1 MQTQGRCAC
10 WPDIVPEG
18 AALLRQKML
27 YFKTNESSRRTIA
40 DWPFFFATRLS
51 TIRLFLPMFDLSSL
65 SADEAPLLYAMA
77 LFDAPLSQTGLME
90 LLQLRSQKT
99 ALGHTYDLKQL
110 KDCIASLSTR
120 LLVRQQIG
128 QGFVVREDLQMA
140 VLLHLEKSGWLKSWV
155 ASVRELLNRHGEYR
169 NWKPFNPAFCRREM
183 MFSAFSGKHDEI
195 IAWREKFFNAVTAH
209 QTLLG
214 EVFFSNEEGIALF
227 ATLDD
232 LTQAILLTDIF
243 FRANWFLTDCK
254 PVYEYACSNFQALT
268 DSTNEL
274 ADLLGWQA
282 LLRGD
287 LERLALFAKKLPARL
302 QPESRI
308 AQSILAGDY
317 AQAAASMDEVVN
329 ALKARTGKRKIFVPD
344 LPGLLYTVALLAKN
358 DAASLKRVKEQ
369 IDEGAKQ
376 RHAFSYILLQ
386 PLINHLALGVP
397 LKIHPAVARVERD
410 VDGLFE
416 CLAQYWQDTP
426 TDAQQQSRLHK
437 MRRDSLQLGYQWVAA
452 ELDVLLQVQYGE
464 APTMP
469 DWHAEHQLKPL
480 MQALHREETWQRAL
494 SALSQLKSGPAAPL
508 ASGSESRVAWLL
520 ELHRDHVQL
529 DPREQKLSAKGV
541 WSKGRAVAL
550 KRLAQEQD
558 SLPGLSEQDKRL
570 ASCVRKTYDSYYGG
584 SEYEMPGEK
593 ALPFLIGHPAVY
605 WSDAPDI
612 RIDIVKGEVALQLKE
627 KEGLISLKLDP
638 AISADKAV
646 AWRKETPTRL
656 AVYAS
661 SPEIKQIAGILGA
674 GLTVPVIAKAQLVD
688 VIAAIAPHLAIH
700 SDLPELAK
708 HITTIPAN
716 TTLYAH
722 LLPLKE
728 GLRLQILVRPLPDGG
743 WFPPGKGATNVLGEQ
758 GGTAVQVSRNLKDE
772 AAALKHII
780 DSCPAM
786 LDAEEDG
793 QEWQLE
799 HPEAC
804 LELLSQL
811 RALPEG
817 MLELVWPEG
826 ERFRLKGSRSLLQMR
841 LTIKKQGEWFVA
853 GGEITLDDG
862 RVLALRELMQ
872 LAGSAK
878 GRFLKLGENDYLALT
893 DNFRKRLQEL
903 SALGEPVGKDG
914 VRINPLAAPALAELA
929 GEVGELQADNA
940 WREQVEKLDSLADFM
955 PVLPSTLQAELRDYQ
970 LEGYQWLARLAHW
983 GVGACLA
990 DDMGLGKTVQALA
1003 LLLDRAPNG
1012 PALVVAPISVAMNWQ
1027 AEVARFAPTL
1037 KVRAYHSN
1045 RSLAE
1050 LGPFDIV
1057 IASYGMLQSDAEA
1070 FSGQHWHSVVL
1081 DEAQVI
1087 KNAATKRSQAAMALT
1102 ADFKMIASGTPVE
1115 NHLGELW
1122 NLFRFIN
1129 PGLLGSKERFAER
1142 FSNPIERGDKPARLH
1157 LKKLI
1162 QPFILRRT
1170 KTQVLSELPS
1180 RTEITLQ
1187 VEFSDEERHLY
1198 EALRQEAITKIA
1210 NIKAGDGQSMQ
1221 VLAEITKLRRFCC
1234 NPKLVLKNSTLEGSK
1249 LAVFADTV
1257 EELLENRH
1265 KALVFSQFVDHLAIV
1280 RAWLEQKGIS
1290 YQYLDGSTPAL
1301 ERKKRVDAFQAGQG
1315 DVFLISLKAGGT
1327 GLNLTA
1333 ADYVIHLDPWWNPAV
1348 EDQASDRAHRMGQ
1361 LRPVTIYRLVV
1372 QETIEEKI
1380 IALHAEKRDLAD
1392 SLLDG
1397 GDAAGRMDTA
1407 ALLRLLKE
1415 NV

>member
-1 MQTQGRCAC
+1 
-10 WPDIVPEG
+10 
-18 AALLRQKML
+18 
-27 YFKTNESSRRTIA
+27 
-40 DWPFFFATRLS
+40 
-51 TIRLFLPMFDLSSL
+51 MFDLSSL

-77 LFDAPLSQTGLME
+77 LFDAPLNQTGLLE
-90 LLQLRSQKT
+90 LLKLRDQVT
-99 ALGHTYDLKQL
+99 ASGSDFELKHL
-110 KDCIASLSTR
+110 KDAIASLSNR
-120 LLVRQQIG
+120 LLVRQQVG
-128 QGFVVREDLQMA
+128 LGYVVREDLQMA
-140 VLLHLEKSGWLKSWV
+140 VLLHLQNSGQLQSWV
-155 ASVRELLNRHGEYR
+155 ASVRDLLKRHGEYK
-169 NWKPFNPAFCRREM
+169 NWKPFNHAFCRREM
-183 MFSAFSGKHDEI
+183 MFSAFIGKRDEVLE
-195 IAWREKFFNAVTAH
+195 WRDKFFHATSGE

-214 EVFFSNEEGIALF
+214 EFFFANAEGIALF
-227 ATLDD
+227 ATLDKLVQAVLMVD
-232 LTQAILLTDIF
+232 LLH
-243 FRANWFLTDCK
+243 RANWYLGDCRQ
-254 PVYEYACSNFQALT
+254 VYEYACTHIETVTQSAYELT
-268 DSTNEL
+268 D
-274 ADLLGWQA
+274 LLCWQA

-287 LERLALFAKKLPARL
+287 MQQLALFRQK
-302 QPESRI
+302 QPPDLLSNSLIGHMVLEGNFSI
-308 AQSILAGDY
+308 AIELAD
-317 AQAAASMDEVVN
+317 SLIK
-329 ALKARTGKRKIFVPD
+329 ALKASTGKRKIFIPD
-344 LPGLLYTVALLAKN
+344 LIGLLYTVALLGKN
-358 DAASLKRVKEQ
+358 DAACLKRAKEQ
-369 IDEGAKQ
+369 VDEGVKQ
-376 RHAFSYILLQ
+376 RHAYTYMLLQ
-386 PLINHLALGVP
+386 PLINHLTQGVP
-397 LKIHPAVARVERD
+397 LKPHQTALRVERD
-410 VDGLFE
+410 IDVLFE
-416 CLAQYWQDTP
+416 SIAMGWQDTP
-426 TDAQQQSRLHK
+426 RNERLRAK
-437 MRRDSLQLGYQWVAA
+437 LMQMRKIMLEQAYLWIAA
-452 ELDVLLQVQYGE
+452 EIDVILEKQYDE
-464 APTMP
+464 APVLP
-469 DWHAEHQLKPL
+469 NWHAENKLKPL
-480 MQALHREETWQRAL
+480 LSALHKEETWQRAL
-494 SALSQLKSGPAAPL
+494 SALSQLKSGAAAPV
-508 ASGSESRVAWLL
+508 ATGSDTRIAWML
-520 ELHRDHVQL
+520 ELHHHSVQL
-529 DPREQKLSAKGV
+529 DPREQKCSAKGV

-558 SLPGLSEQDKRL
+558 TLPGMSEQDKRL
-570 ASCVRKTYDSYYGG
+570 ATCVRKTYDNYYGG
-584 SEYEMPGEK
+584 SEYEMHGEK
-593 ALPFLIGHPAVY
+593 ALPYLVNHPAVF
-605 WSDAPDI
+605 WSDAPDV
-612 RIDIVKGEVALQLKE
+612 RIDIIKGEVALQLKE
-627 KEGLISLKLDP
+627 KGGQISLQLDP
-638 AISADKAV
+638 FMSADSLV
-646 AWRKETPTRL
+646 SWRKETPTRL
-656 AVYAS
+656 AVFAS

-674 GLTVPVIAKAQLVD
+674 GLTVPVTAKAQLVD

-700 SDLPELAK
+700 SDLPELAQ
-708 HITTIPAN
+708 HIATVPAN

-728 GLRLQILVRPLPDGG
+728 GLRVQFLVRPLPEGG
-743 WFPPGKGATNVLGEQ
+743 WFAPGKGASNVLGEQ
-758 GGTAVQVSRNLKDE
+758 GGKPVQASRNLKEE
-772 AAALKHII
+772 AKALEHITAA
-780 DSCPAM
+780 CPA
-786 LDAEEDG
+786 LNEAEEDG
-793 QEWQLE
+793 QEWQLQE
-799 HPEAC
+799 PELC
-804 LELLSQL
+804 LELLAQL
-811 RALPEG
+811 RALPEET
-817 MLELVWPEG
+817 LELVWPEG
-826 ERFRLKGSRSLLQMR
+826 ERFRLKGSRSLMQMR

-872 LAGSAK
+872 LAEGAK

-893 DNFRKRLQEL
+893 DNFRKRLEEL
-903 SALGEPVGKDG
+903 RALGEPVGKDG
-914 VRINPLAAPALAELA
+914 LRINPLAAPALAELA

-940 WREQVEKLDSLADFM
+940 WREHVDKLDKLADFM

-1027 AEVARFAPTL
+1027 AEVAKFAPTL
-1037 KVRAYHSN
+1037 RIRAYNSN
-1045 RSLAE
+1045 RSLAD

-1057 IASYGMLQSDAEA
+1057 IASYGMLQSDTEA
-1070 FSGQHWHSVVL
+1070 FSAQHWHSVVL

-1170 KTQVLSELPS
+1170 KTQVLSELPP

-1187 VEFSDEERHLY
+1187 VEFSEEERHLY

-1210 NIKAGDGQSMQ
+1210 EIKAGDGQSMQ

-1234 NPKLVLKNSTLEGSK
+1234 NPKLVLKNTTVSGSK
-1249 LAVFADTV
+1249 LEVFASTV

-1280 RAWLEQKGIS
+1280 REWLEQKGIA

-1415 NV
+1415 SV

>member
-1 MQTQGRCAC
+1 
-10 WPDIVPEG
+10 
-18 AALLRQKML
+18 
-27 YFKTNESSRRTIA
+27 
-40 DWPFFFATRLS
+40 
-51 TIRLFLPMFDLSSL
+51 MFDLSSL
-65 SADEAPLLYAMA
+65 SADEAPLMYAMA

-110 KDCIASLSTR
+110 KDSIASLSTR
-120 LLVRQQIG
+120 LLVRQQVG

-140 VLLHLEKSGWLKSWV
+140 VLLHLQQSGWLKSWV

-183 MFSAFSGKHDEI
+183 MFSAFSAKHEELLE
-195 IAWREKFFNAVTAH
+195 WREKFFNAVTTQ
-209 QTLLG
+209 QTLLA
-214 EVFFSNEEGIALF
+214 EVFFANAEGAALF
-227 ATLDD
+227 GKLDNQV
-232 LTQAILLTDIF
+232 QAFLLADIF
-243 FRANWFLTDCK
+243 FRANWFLQECQSAYDF
-254 PVYEYACSNFQALT
+254 ACTHLEALT
-268 DSTNEL
+268 RVSREL
-274 ADLLGWQA
+274 TDLLGWQA

-287 LERLALFAKKLPARL
+287 MARL
-302 QPESRI
+302 QQLQQAVPTYQQSESFI
-308 AQSILAGDY
+308 AQTMLRGEFGAGVEMVE
-317 AQAAASMDEVVN
+317 ALIKE
-329 ALKARTGKRKIFVPD
+329 LKARSGKRKIFVPEMT
-344 LPGLLYTVALLAKN
+344 GLMYTVALLAKN
-358 DAASLKRVKEQ
+358 DAASLKRAKEQ
-369 IDEGAKQ
+369 IDDGAKQ
-376 RHAFSYILLQ
+376 QHAFTYYLLQ
-386 PLINHLALGVP
+386 PLVNHLALGVP
-397 LKIHPAVARVERD
+397 LKNVPHPVRAGRD
-410 VDGLFE
+410 VDALFE
-416 CLAQYWQDTP
+416 ALAEYWQDTP
-426 TDAQQQSRLHK
+426 KDKQISNKLLQ
-437 MRRDSLQLGYQWVAA
+437 MRTICLQMGYQWVAA
-452 ELDVLLQVQYGE
+452 ELDVLLQTQYGE
-464 APTMP
+464 TPALPN
-469 DWHAEHQLKPL
+469 WHTEHQLTPL

-494 SALSQLKSGPAAPL
+494 SALSQLKSGPSAPV

-520 ELHRDHVQL
+520 ELHRDHVQI

-570 ASCVRKTYDSYYGG
+570 ASCVRKSYDSYYGG
-584 SEYEMPGEK
+584 SEYELPGEK

-627 KEGLISLKLDP
+627 KDGLISLKLDP

-708 HITTIPAN
+708 HIATIPAD

-722 LLPLKE
+722 LLPLKD
-728 GLRLQILVRPLPDGG
+728 GLRLQMLVRPLPEGG
-743 WFPPGKGATNVLGEQ
+743 WFPPGKGSTNVLGEQ
-758 GGTAVQVSRNLKDE
+758 GGTAVQASRNLKNE

-786 LDAEEDG
+786 LEAEEDG

-799 HPEAC
+799 QPENC
-804 LELLSQL
+804 LDLLSQL

-826 ERFRLKGSRSLLQMR
+826 ERFRLKGSRSLMQMR

-893 DNFRKRLQEL
+893 DNFKKRLEEL
-903 SALGEPVGKDG
+903 NALGEPVGKDG

-1037 KVRAYHSN
+1037 KVRAYHTD

-1280 RAWLEQKGIS
+1280 REWLEQKGIS

>member
-1 MQTQGRCAC
+1 
-10 WPDIVPEG
+10 
-18 AALLRQKML
+18 
-27 YFKTNESSRRTIA
+27 
-40 DWPFFFATRLS
+40 
-51 TIRLFLPMFDLSSL
+51 MFDLSSL
-65 SADEAPLLYAMA
+65 SIDEAPLMYAMA
-77 LFDAPLSQTGLME
+77 LFDAPLNQTGLLE
-90 LLQLRSQKT
+90 LMQLRRQVT
-99 ALGHTYDLKQL
+99 ASGAAYDLPHL
-110 KDCIASLSTR
+110 KEVIAGLSNR
-120 LLVRQQIG
+120 LLVRQQVG
-128 QGFVVREDLQMA
+128 LGYVVREDLQMA
-140 VLLHLEKSGWLKSWV
+140 VLLHLQHSGALKTWV
-155 ASVRELLNRHGEYR
+155 ATVRELLQRHGEYR
-169 NWKPFNPAFCRREM
+169 HWKPFNQAFCRREM
-183 MFSAFSGKHDEI
+183 MFSAFIGKKEEI
-195 IAWREKFFNAVTAH
+195 LEWRDKFFNATSGE

-214 EVFFSNEEGIALF
+214 EFFFSNADGIALF
-227 ATLDD
+227 ATLDSVA
-232 LTQAILLTDIF
+232 QALLMTDILH
-243 FRANWFLTDCK
+243 RANWFLLDCRAA
-254 PVYEYACSNFQALT
+254 YGYACSHLQTITRPWPELT
-268 DSTNEL
+268 D
-274 ADLLGWQA
+274 LLCWQA

-287 LERLALFAKKLPARL
+287 LQQLSLFKKQLPPDMLANSF
-302 QPESRI
+302 I
-308 AQSILAGDY
+308 AHAVLEGHYSIAIELTD
-317 AQAAASMDEVVN
+317 SLIK
-329 ALKARTGKRKIFVPD
+329 ALKASTGKRKIFIHD
-344 LPGLLYTVALLAKN
+344 LKGLLYTVALLAKK
-358 DAASLKRVKEQ
+358 DAASLKRAKEQ
-369 IDEGAKQ
+369 IDEGVKQ
-376 RHAFSYILLQ
+376 RHAYTYLQLQ
-386 PLINHLALGVP
+386 PLINHLAQGVP
-397 LKIHPAVARVERD
+397 LKPQPSVARAERD
-410 VDGLFE
+410 IDALFE
-416 CLAQYWQDTP
+416 SYAQYWQDC
-426 TDAQQQSRLHK
+426 AGNERARGKLMQ
-437 MRRDSLQLGYQWVAA
+437 MRKLTLEQGYQWVAA
-452 ELDVLLQVQYGE
+452 EIDAVLEKHYGE
-464 APTMP
+464 TPMLP
-469 DWHAEHQLKPL
+469 NWHAERQLKPL
-480 MQALHREETWQRAL
+480 LNALQKEETWQRAL
-494 SALSQLKSGPAAPL
+494 SALSQLKSGATAPVVN
-508 ASGSESRVAWLL
+508 GSDTRIAWLL
-520 ELHRDHVQL
+520 ALHHNIVQL

-558 SLPGLSEQDKRL
+558 SLPGMSEQDKRL
-570 ASCVRKTYDSYYGG
+570 ATCVRKTYDNYYGG
-584 SEYEMPGEK
+584 SEFEINGEK
-593 ALPFLIGHPAVY
+593 ALPYLVNHPAVF
-605 WSDAPDI
+605 WSDAPDV
-612 RIDIVKGEVALQLKE
+612 RIDIIKGEVALQLKE
-627 KEGLISLKLDP
+627 KGGLISLQLDP
-638 AISADKAV
+638 FMSADSMV
-646 AWRKETPTRL
+646 SWRKETPTRL
-656 AVYAS
+656 AVFAS

-674 GLTVPVIAKAQLVD
+674 GLTVPVTAKAQLVD

-700 SDLPELAK
+700 SDLPELAQ
-708 HITTIPAN
+708 HIATVPAN

-728 GLRLQILVRPLPDGG
+728 GLRVQFLVRPLPEGG
-743 WFPPGKGATNVLGEQ
+743 WFAPGKGASNVLGEQ
-758 GGTAVQVSRNLKDE
+758 GGTPVQASRNLKDE
-772 AAALKHII
+772 TKALEHIMAA
-780 DSCPAM
+780 CPA
-786 LDAEEDG
+786 LSEAEEDG

-799 HPEAC
+799 EPEAC
-804 LELLSQL
+804 LELLTQL
-811 RALPEG
+811 RALPEET
-817 MLELVWPEG
+817 LELVWPEG
-826 ERFRLKGSRSLLQMR
+826 ERFRLKGSRSLMQMR

-872 LAGSAK
+872 LAEGAK

-893 DNFRKRLQEL
+893 DNFRKRLEEL
-903 SALGEPVGKDG
+903 RALGEPVGKDG
-914 VRINPLAAPALAELA
+914 LRINPLAAPALAELA
-929 GEVGELQADNA
+929 GEVGELQADKA
-940 WREQVEKLDSLADFM
+940 WREQVDKLDKLADFM

-970 LEGYQWLARLAHW
+970 LQGYQWLARLAHW

-1037 KVRAYHSN
+1037 RIRAYHSN
-1045 RSLAE
+1045 RSLAD

-1057 IASYGMLQSDAEA
+1057 IASYGMLQTDAEA
-1070 FSGQHWHSVVL
+1070 FSAQHWHSVVL

-1170 KTQVLSELPS
+1170 KTQVLSELPP

-1187 VEFSDEERHLY
+1187 VEFSEEERHLY

-1210 NIKAGDGQSMQ
+1210 EIKAGEGQSMQ

-1234 NPKLVLKNSTLEGSK
+1234 NPKLVLKNSTVSGSK
-1249 LAVFADTV
+1249 LEVFASTV
-1257 EELLENRH
+1257 EELLENHH

-1280 RAWLEQKGIS
+1280 REWLEQKGIA

>member
-1 MQTQGRCAC
+1 
-10 WPDIVPEG
+10 
-18 AALLRQKML
+18 
-27 YFKTNESSRRTIA
+27 
-40 DWPFFFATRLS
+40 
-51 TIRLFLPMFDLSSL
+51 MFDLTSL
-65 SADEAPLLYAMA
+65 SADEAPVLYALA

-90 LLQLRSQKT
+90 LLQLRRQQT
-99 ALGHTYDLKQL
+99 AAETHYEIKHLKES
-110 KDCIASLSTR
+110 IASLASR
-120 LLVRQQIG
+120 LLIRQQVG
-128 QGFVVREDLQMA
+128 LGYVVREDLQMA
-140 VLLHLEKSGWLKSWV
+140 VLLHLQKTGSLKNWV
-155 ASVRELLNRHGEYR
+155 ASVRELLNRHGEYK
-169 NWKPFNPAFCRREM
+169 NWKPMNQAFCRREM
-183 MFSAFSGKHDEI
+183 MFSAFVGKRDEI
-195 IAWREKFFNAVTAH
+195 LDWREKFFQAVH
-209 QTLLG
+209 GIPTLLG
-214 EVFFSNEEGIALF
+214 EFFFANADGIALF
-227 ATLDD
+227 ATLD
-232 LTQAILLTDIF
+232 QAVQALLMTDIL
-243 FRANWFLTDCK
+243 FRANWTLVDCRS
-254 PVYEYACSNFQALT
+254 VYEYACVHIDTITKSAPDLT
-268 DSTNEL
+268 D
-274 ADLLGWQA
+274 LLCWQA

-287 LERLALFAKKLPARL
+287 MQQLALFRKK
-302 QPESRI
+302 QPPDILSHSLI
-308 AQSILAGDY
+308 ANVVLEGNFSIAIELAD
-317 AQAAASMDEVVN
+317 N
-329 ALKARTGKRKIFVPD
+329 FIKALKANSGKRKIFLQD
-344 LPGLLYTVALLAKN
+344 FTGLLYTVALLAKN
-358 DAASLKRVKEQ
+358 DAASLKRAKEQ
-369 IDEGAKQ
+369 IDEGVKQ
-376 RHAFSYILLQ
+376 RHAYTYMLLQ
-386 PLINHLALGVP
+386 PLSNHLTLGVP
-397 LKIHPAVARVERD
+397 LKPHPLALRAERD
-410 VDGLFE
+410 IDALFE
-416 CLAQYWQDTP
+416 FIGQYWQDT
-426 TDAQQQSRLHK
+426 AKNERVRAKYMQMRGLMLQQ
-437 MRRDSLQLGYQWVAA
+437 GYEWIVA
-452 ELDVLLQVQYGE
+452 ELDVVLEKQYEEKPLL
-464 APTMP
+464 PN
-469 DWHAEHQLKPL
+469 WHAERKLKPL
-480 MQALHREETWQRAL
+480 LNALQKEETWQRAL
-494 SALSQLKSGPAAPL
+494 SALSQLKSGNAAPV
-508 ASGSESRVAWLL
+508 STGIDTRIAWLL
-520 ELHRDHVQL
+520 ELHHHSVQL

-558 SLPGLSEQDKRL
+558 TLPGMNEQDKRL
-570 ASCVRKTYDSYYGG
+570 ATCVRKTYDNYYGG
-584 SEYEMPGEK
+584 SEYEMHGEK
-593 ALPFLIGHPAVY
+593 ALPYLVNHPAVF
-605 WSDAPDI
+605 WSDAPDV
-612 RIDIVKGEVALQLKE
+612 RIDVIKGEVALQLKE
-627 KEGLISLKLDP
+627 NGGLISLQLDP
-638 AISADKAV
+638 VMSV
-646 AWRKETPTRL
+646 ESLVSWRKETPTRL
-656 AVYAS
+656 AVFAS

-674 GLTVPVIAKAQLVD
+674 GLTVPVTAKAQLVD

-700 SDLPELAK
+700 SDLPELAQ
-708 HITTIPAN
+708 HIATIPAN
-716 TTLYAH
+716 TTLFAH
-722 LLPLKE
+722 LLPLQE
-728 GLRLQILVRPLPDGG
+728 GLRVQFLVRPLADGG
-743 WFPPGKGATNVLGEQ
+743 WFPPGKGASNVLGEQ
-758 GGTAVQVSRNLKDE
+758 GGTAVQASRNLKDE
-772 AAALKHII
+772 TQALKQIMAA
-780 DSCPAM
+780 CPA
-786 LDAEEDG
+786 LAEAEEDG
-793 QEWQLE
+793 HEWQLL
-799 HPEAC
+799 HPELC
-804 LELLSQL
+804 LELLTQL
-811 RALPEG
+811 RNFPEDV
-817 MLELVWPEG
+817 LELVWPEG
-826 ERFRLKGSRSLLQMR
+826 ERFRLKGSRSLMQMR

-872 LAGSAK
+872 LAEGAK
-878 GRFLKLGENDYLALT
+878 GRFLKIGENDYLALT
-893 DNFRKRLQEL
+893 DNFRKRLDEL
-903 SALGEPVGKDG
+903 RALGEPVGKDG
-914 VRINPLAAPALAELA
+914 LRINPLAAPALAELA
-929 GEVGELQADNA
+929 AEVGDLKADNA
-940 WREQVEKLDSLADFM
+940 WREQVEKLDKLADFM

-1027 AEVARFAPTL
+1027 AEVAKFAPTL
-1037 KVRAYHSN
+1037 RIRAYHSN
-1045 RSLAE
+1045 RSLAD

-1057 IASYGMLQSDAEA
+1057 IASYGMLQTDAEA

-1129 PGLLGSKERFAER
+1129 PGLLGSKERFTER

-1210 NIKAGDGQSMQ
+1210 EIKAGDGQSMQ

-1234 NPKLVLKNSTLEGSK
+1234 NPKLVLKNSTVSGSK
-1249 LAVFADTV
+1249 LEVFAHTV

-1280 RAWLEQKGIS
+1280 REWLEQKGIA

-1315 DVFLISLKAGGT
+1315 DIFLISLKAGGT

-1333 ADYVIHLDPWWNPAV
+1333 ADYVIHMDPWWNPAV

-1415 NV
+1415 SV